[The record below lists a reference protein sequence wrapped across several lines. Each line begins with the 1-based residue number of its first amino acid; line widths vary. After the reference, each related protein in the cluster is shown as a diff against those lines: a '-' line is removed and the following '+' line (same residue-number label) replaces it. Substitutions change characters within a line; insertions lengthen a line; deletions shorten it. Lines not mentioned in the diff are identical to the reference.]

1 MRRTCRMIEFKLCL
15 ACGIYSA
22 RPSGEKAHSSTLF
35 ILQVHVFW
43 GGNSGLV
50 PIFIKDDKK
59 YVVPV

>member
-1 MRRTCRMIEFKLCL
+1 MIEFKLCL

-22 RPSGEKAHSSTLF
+22 RPSGEVPAHSSTVF
-35 ILQVHVFW
+35 ILQVDVFW
-43 GGNSGLV
+43 GGNPGLV